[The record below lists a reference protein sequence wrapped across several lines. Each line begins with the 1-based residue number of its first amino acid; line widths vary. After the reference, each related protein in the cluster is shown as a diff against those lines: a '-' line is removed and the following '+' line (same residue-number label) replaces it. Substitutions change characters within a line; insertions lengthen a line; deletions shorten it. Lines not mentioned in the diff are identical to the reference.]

1 MKKVLV
7 IEDDP
12 IMGHVCQRLLT
23 KHGFAVEV
31 ATDGA
36 KGLER
41 VAAFLPDAV
50 LLDVMMPKTNGI
62 EVLKKLRAQEQFRSL
77 PVIVFTN
84 ACVPVMIEQV
94 AKAGA
99 THILDKAKFNPVAIM
114 ELLRGLLDVGPETR
128 GTSLS
133 LTERV
138 DRLH

>member
-12 IMGHVCQRLLT
+12 VMGHVCQRLLT
-23 KHGFAVEV
+23 KHGIAVEV

-36 KGLER
+36 QGLER

-62 EVLKKLRAQEQFRSL
+62 EVLTKLRAQEQFRNL
-77 PVIVFTN
+77 PIIVLTN
-84 ACVPVMIEQV
+84 ACVPVLIEQA

-99 THILDKAKFNPVAIM
+99 THILDKAKFNPVALL
-114 ELLRGLLDVGPETR
+114 ELLRGILDAGPEMR
-128 GTSLS
+128 VASLS